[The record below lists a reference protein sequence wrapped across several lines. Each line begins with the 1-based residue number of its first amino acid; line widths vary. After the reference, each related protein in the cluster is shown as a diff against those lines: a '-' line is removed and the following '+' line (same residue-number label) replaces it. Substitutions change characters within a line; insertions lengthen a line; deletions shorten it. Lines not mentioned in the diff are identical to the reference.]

1 MHLSDSVRG
10 VGVDASITDASCTKT
25 IGGTNNME
33 ILELQ
38 YEGREYTVDLSQISA
53 IEVEHDIDD
62 FTARPSVFVKIH
74 LPSGAITVEMN
85 GQELSDLMLRYR
97 SQE

>member
-1 MHLSDSVRG
+1 
-10 VGVDASITDASCTKT
+10 
-25 IGGTNNME
+25 ME
-33 ILELQ
+33 ILELN
-38 YEGREYTVDLSQISA
+38 YKGREYTVDLSQISA

-74 LPSGAITVEMN
+74 LPSGVINMVMN
-85 GQELSDLMLRYR
+85 GKELSDLMLRYK